1 MRLTKTKYINIA
13 IMFALTFIIAT
24 LPGFGKITPFGMKV
38 LAVFISV
45 LYGWITV
52 DLLVPSIWGFA
63 ALGLFGLTP
72 TANALSIGLGNT
84 QVVVILAAMAFI
96 GALDEVG
103 VTKAIANWMLTRNIV
118 RKSPWILVIGM
129 VITAYVLGLVGAS
142 IAGMLLLWQV
152 VGDIAQ
158 KNNIAKGDGLVSF
171 TLMMITAAAF
181 SGMFALPFHAT
192 TMIFTGYFIQAV
204 GHGLDVIPFIVSA
217 NIVFILVLALM
228 IILGKFVFRFDAN
241 QFTMADEIVTQMKN
255 EKVTTG
261 AKIGMVTLAVFICS
275 IILPALFESM
285 PGAQIL
291 NSLGIGGMSI
301 LGMIVLAIVSTEKE
315 KGLVHLAKVWTR
327 YTDWSLIL
335 LLAVTF
341 PIAELMR
348 AADAGIM
355 PTIVGIVLPIVSK
368 MGITKFIIAICI
380 FLGILTQVTHN
391 IVLAAMFVPFL
402 VPLCQQMG
410 GNISTMFMLVF
421 IALNASYVTPAASF
435 QSAMVHGLDRMSTKW
450 AYILGTAFL
459 IITWIVL
466 FTVGMPVCNALFA

>member
-228 IILGKFVFRFDAN
+228 IILGKFVFRFDA
-241 QFTMADEIVTQMKN
+241 I
-255 EKVTTG
+255 
-261 AKIGMVTLAVFICS
+261 
-275 IILPALFESM
+275 
-285 PGAQIL
+285 
-291 NSLGIGGMSI
+291 
-301 LGMIVLAIVSTEKE
+301 
-315 KGLVHLAKVWTR
+315 H
-327 YTDWSLIL
+327 
-335 LLAVTF
+335 
-341 PIAELMR
+341 
-348 AADAGIM
+348 
-355 PTIVGIVLPIVSK
+355 
-368 MGITKFIIAICI
+368 
-380 FLGILTQVTHN
+380 
-391 IVLAAMFVPFL
+391 
-402 VPLCQQMG
+402 
-410 GNISTMFMLVF
+410 
-421 IALNASYVTPAASF
+421 
-435 QSAMVHGLDRMSTKW
+435 
-450 AYILGTAFL
+450 
-459 IITWIVL
+459 
-466 FTVGMPVCNALFA
+466 